1 MSTTLFLPSPVNST
15 FGPPSFG
22 RPTYYRHPSS
32 QHHTS
37 PPSASLA
44 TPNWPS
50 LDDWSALPPTRS
62 NLVRDLP
69 SPVVTL
75 PTGHAESH
83 QQQVRQRLS
92 MVNLLGK
99 MPLTK
104 SKHRHTNTISA
115 HPGCSADD
123 FFIAFDTPPMPNP
136 SRLSTFS
143 IDKSKSRKYASPPS
157 SPLPSPPA
165 TPHSR
170 SFNRRPTSH
179 TPIKSSFGN
188 GTGDLKVYP
197 SIHGV
202 IDNATHLPTHTEA
215 GRQVSMI
222 DFGLP
227 SPTARSSKD
236 EDKAKATIRSRRARR
251 DTMDLPMMALQPM
264 DTRPAM
270 PEIDQHHVQ
279 KHQKQA
285 VVEEQKAYRST
296 AAGIA
301 SDWHIVSLPPHS
313 RKAVRGQMAGIEAKS
328 YSAFSLSLCGGASS
342 TDLI

>member
-1 MSTTLFLPSPVNST
+1 MSTTLILPSPVNSP
-15 FGPPSFG
+15 FGPASFG
-22 RPTYYRHPSS
+22 SPTYYRHPSS
-32 QHHTS
+32 QHHS
-37 PPSASLA
+37 PPLSSSLV

-50 LDDWSALPPTRS
+50 PHDWSALPPTRS
-62 NLVRDLP
+62 DLVRDLP
-69 SPVVTL
+69 SPVKT
-75 PTGHAESH
+75 PPPGHADSH
-83 QQQVRQRLS
+83 QHQIRQRLS

-115 HPGCSADD
+115 YPGFSAEDS
-123 FFIAFDTPPMPNP
+123 FIAFDIPPMPTP
-136 SRLSTFS
+136 SRLSSFS

-165 TPHSR
+165 TPHSQ
-170 SFNRRPTSH
+170 SSNRRPTSR
-179 TPIKSSFGN
+179 TPVKSSFGN
-188 GTGDLKVYP
+188 GPGDLKVYP

-202 IDNATHLPTHTEA
+202 IDSATHSPTHTQA

-227 SPTARSSKD
+227 SPTGRSSKD
-236 EDKAKATIRSRRARR
+236 EDKTKATIRSRRVRR
-251 DTMDLPMMALQPM
+251 DTMDLPMMALQPV

-270 PEIDQHHVQ
+270 PEIDQLDVQ
-279 KHQKQA
+279 KHQKQP
-285 VVEEQKAYRST
+285 VVEEQKAYPST

-313 RKAVRGQMAGIEAKS
+313 SEAERVQRAGIEAKS
-328 YSAFSLSLCGGASS
+328 HSAFSLSYASNAS
-342 TDLI
+342 PTDLI